1 MSSMDCNRL
10 QLELAIQGNLKLSYY
25 CHSISRK
32 KYTYLFCCFFSYLSH
47 ATEEPYSNGGRDS
60 RGPVYN
66 MDHAALSEQTINAM
80 LRPLGFRGKSI
91 SVSTERQ
98 NFPSNHRILEIKK
111 VTVKNVQ
118 KS

>member
-1 MSSMDCNRL
+1 MFVY
-10 QLELAIQGNLKLSYY
+10 NL
-25 CHSISRK
+25 ISRK
-32 KYTYLFCCFFSYLSH
+32 KLFIYFSYLSH

-91 SVSTERQ
+91 TRCTILFSVMDTNKFIIVNTHFIKSQ
-98 NFPSNHRILEIKK
+98 LKMLKNHSLSI
-111 VTVKNVQ
+111 
-118 KS
+118 

>member
-1 MSSMDCNRL
+1 MSSTDCNQL
-10 QLELAIQGNLKLSYY
+10 QLESAIQGNLKLSIQFHEKNVLI
-25 CHSISRK
+25 C
-32 KYTYLFCCFFSYLSH
+32 FVVFFSYLSH

-91 SVSTERQ
+91 SVSAERQ
-98 NFPSNHRILEIKK
+98 IFPSNHRILEIKK
-111 VTVKNVQ
+111 VTAENV
-118 KS
+118 